1 VLALSLLV
9 LGRGHGGPLVTA
21 LLMLPVWL
29 ACGVYDLG
37 RGPEAQLHARTVSTS
52 TVVVGACGAALIA
65 VFGTDAEVAAT
76 VVWATAVAAGTL
88 AVRATAAIAGATV
101 RRAGRALSPTLVV
114 GAGTVGRLAARR
126 LEEHPVFGLQVIGFV
141 DDQPLDGSGPPV
153 LGGLD
158 QLEWI
163 VAEQAIT
170 TVVIGF
176 SRATHVEQIEIV
188 RRCWALGLTVLVV
201 PRLFEVEGTRGR
213 IHHVGAL
220 ALVSLERASTEGP
233 ALHGKAIVERL
244 VALVM
249 ILLLA
254 PLLAVVAIAIRL
266 IDRHPVLHRAERQ
279 GRDDQVFTMLK
290 FRTMRGEAEL
300 AGQADAAWAAAV
312 LGSAA
317 DAADPGPDRRTRLG
331 ILLRRYGI
339 DELPQLF
346 NVLRGDM
353 ALIGPRPE
361 RVSYARRF
369 GLVVPRYNDRHRV
382 LPGITGWAQIQGLRG
397 ETSLEDRV
405 EWDNFY
411 IDNWS
416 PGLDLRVASRTL
428 AAIARGATD

>member
-1 VLALSLLV
+1 
-9 LGRGHGGPLVTA
+9 
-21 LLMLPVWL
+21 VWL
-29 ACGVYDLG
+29 VCGVYDLG
-37 RGPEAQLHARTVSTS
+37 HGVGAQLHARTVSTS
-52 TVVVGACGAALIA
+52 TAVVAVCVAASIA
-65 VFGTDAEVAAT
+65 VLGTDADAAAT

-88 AVRATAAIAGATV
+88 AVRASAAIAGATA
-101 RRAGRALSPTLVV
+101 RRSGRTLAPTLVV
-114 GAGTVGRLAARR
+114 GAGTIGRLAARR
-126 LEEHPVFGLQVIGFV
+126 LEEHPIFGLRVIGFV
-141 DDQPLDGSGPPV
+141 DDEPLAGVGPPV

-158 QLEWI
+158 RLEQI
-163 VAEQAIT
+163 VAEGGVT

-176 SRATHVEQIEIV
+176 SRSTHVEQIEVV

-220 ALVSLERASTEGP
+220 ALVSLERSSTEGP
-233 ALHGKAIVERL
+233 ALRGKEIVERL
-244 VALVM
+244 GALVM
-249 ILLLA
+249 IVILS
-254 PLLAVVAIAIRL
+254 PLLAAVAIAIRL
-266 IDRHPVLHRAERQ
+266 IDRHSVLHRAERV
-279 GRDDQVFTMLK
+279 GRGDEVFTMLK
-290 FRTMRGEAEL
+290 FRTMRGEADV

-317 DAADPGPDRRTRLG
+317 ELADPGPDRRTRLG
-331 ILLRRYGI
+331 FLLRRYGI

-369 GLVVPRYNDRHRV
+369 GLVLPRYNDRHRV

-397 ETSLEDRV
+397 ETSLDDRV
-405 EWDNFY
+405 EWDNWY

-416 PGLDLRVASRTL
+416 PTLDLRIASRTL
-428 AAIARGATD
+428 AAMLRGATH